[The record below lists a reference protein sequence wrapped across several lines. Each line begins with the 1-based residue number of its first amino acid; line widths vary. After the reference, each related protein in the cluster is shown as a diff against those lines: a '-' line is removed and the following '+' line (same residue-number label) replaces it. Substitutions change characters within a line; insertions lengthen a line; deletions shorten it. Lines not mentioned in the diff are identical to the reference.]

1 MPGTRNLDIY
11 RGDDFAHTVT
21 FEDDTGAPIN
31 VSARTFASQ
40 LRRYPDTTVIAATF
54 GVNMAGAATGVV
66 VFTLADTVTST
77 LDAGPYVYDVQQTD
91 SGTVATMLAGDVTV
105 AADVTR
111 ASS

>member
-1 MPGTRNLDIY
+1 MPGTRDLDVY
-11 RGDDFAHTVT
+11 RGDDFSHSVT
-21 FEDDTGAPIN
+21 FKDVNGAVIN

-40 LRRYPDTTVIAATF
+40 LRRYPDTSVIAATF
-54 GVNMAGAATGVV
+54 GVDMTNAATGIV

-91 SGTVATMLAGDVTV
+91 SGTVTTMLAGDVTV

>member
-1 MPGTRNLDIY
+1 MPGTRDLDVY

-21 FEDDTGAPIN
+21 FTDAAGAPIN

-40 LRRYPDTTVIAATF
+40 LRRYPDTSVIAATF
-54 GVNMAGAATGVV
+54 GVDMTNAATGVV

-91 SGTVATMLAGDVTV
+91 SGTVTTMLAGDVTV